1 MGVWP
6 YNTSVAVDKS
16 TKPLDGEIM
25 EVLKGNAET
34 KAAGTFVLEGQGTAS
49 AEGFK
54 NVSQYWYPKTE
65 PVEKA
70 IEAIRKEQEGREDLM
85 VKVGSIKPEVKDGS
99 LVVVI
104 GDGRSLKLDQHAIN
118 QLAMKLE
125 VPTTLTNH
133 YLSPKM
139 HPTKD
144 NVVKYERDE
153 QDFRIVRDALI
164 NGLRR
169 RDQTDDMLFRIYGKE
184 QCRAVLSDRYSIVDN
199 VWYLEILHKL
209 LPGARVSHWR
219 GNADTI
225 FGNIL
230 IPDTV
235 RAEDDSDY
243 GGMISLSNCE
253 IGKRVISQ
261 TPSIFRAIC
270 MNGCIW
276 GATKGYEL
284 RKRHKG
290 IDLDDLA
297 DRIKENIN
305 AQIPLLTSGVDL
317 ILVTKSWKAETKMFN
332 LFTQLAYD
340 TKCNA
345 AEITG
350 IAQEW
355 VEQGKNA
362 TAFGMIDAVTRYGQK
377 TAPERWVGLDVAAG
391 KLLTRKNWDTLNA
404 KAKALTQDE
413 VAKAFAVMA

>member
-1 MGVWP
+1 M
-6 YNTSVAVDKS
+6 
-16 TKPLDGEIM
+16 M
-25 EVLKGNAET
+25 EVLKGNAEAL
-34 KAAGTFVLEGQGTAS
+34 AAGSWVFDSQGVAS

-54 NVSQYWYPKTE
+54 NVSQYWFPKTE

-70 IEAIRKEQEGREDLM
+70 IEAIRAEQAGREDLM
-85 VKVGSIKPEVKDGS
+85 VKVADIKPAIKDGAA

-104 GDGRSLKLDQHAIN
+104 GDGRSLTMDQHAVN

-125 VPTTLTNH
+125 VPTTLTNY
-133 YLSPKM
+133 YLSAKP

-144 NVVKYERDE
+144 GVIKYERDE

-169 RDQTDDMLFRIYGKE
+169 RDQTDELLFRIYGKE

-199 VWYLEILHKL
+199 VWYLEILNKMI
-209 LPGARVSHWR
+209 PGARVSHWR

-225 FGNIL
+225 FGNLL

-276 GATKGYEL
+276 GQTKGVEL

-290 IDLDDLA
+290 IDLNELA
-297 DRIKENIN
+297 ERIRENIN
-305 AQIPLLTSGVDL
+305 AQIPLLTSGIDL
-317 ILVTKSWKAETKMFN
+317 LLVTRTWKAETKMFN

-345 AEITG
+345 AEING
-350 IAQEW
+350 IAAEW
-355 VEQGKNA
+355 VEHGKNA

-377 TAPERWVGLDVAAG
+377 TNPERWVGMDVAAG
-391 KLLTRKNWDTLNA
+391 KLLNRKNWDTLNA
-404 KAKALTQDE
+404 KAKVLTQDE
-413 VAKAFAVMA
+413 VAKTFGVSA